1 MKKTTAVFLSVLT
14 VAHFS
19 LANSLEDRV
28 NQLEQKVKQLE
39 ERLNQLEGRSI
50 IQNQNKQKESM
61 LLNENKP
68 AVEYVLLEKKFH
80 KGENKLY
87 DRDDKILFVFNI
99 TSNLK
104 KDVDVIYGNLIVYD
118 KNGNELLVQPI
129 KVYKPLDILKTN
141 KIRPGETFRKTLE
154 IIYEDDKP
162 NLRYVKDA
170 SLNEIKVDLKFNK
183 VEFSDGSIEFL
194 N

>member
-1 MKKTTAVFLSVLT
+1 
-14 VAHFS
+14 
-19 LANSLEDRV
+19 
-28 NQLEQKVKQLE
+28 
-39 ERLNQLEGRSI
+39 
-50 IQNQNKQKESM
+50 
-61 LLNENKP
+61 
-68 AVEYVLLEKKFH
+68 
-80 KGENKLY
+80 
-87 DRDDKILFVFNI
+87 
-99 TSNLK
+99 
-104 KDVDVIYGNLIVYD
+104 VIYGNLIVYD
-118 KNGNELLVQPI
+118 KNGNELLVQPV

-170 SLNEIKVDLKFNK
+170 SLNEIKVELKFNK